1 MGCNNARL
9 VGYAIPIQQ
18 KPVIIN
24 QVLHPSPPPC
34 PPINLPLS
42 LAIKPPLAF
51 PINSPLQYDP
61 PLAYAPPLHNDPP
74 LAYAPPLQY
83 DPPLAYAPPLQYDPP
98 PLPAVPPFTYDQA
111 PLAVSSLAY
120 APQTQLGQPLT
131 YAPPPPAAPF
141 ASSVQNAL
149 PASFNVSQILSNS
162 SPTSLPQGGLI
173 SKTNPS
179 LFFMIQSH

>member
-18 KPVIIN
+18 KPIIIN

-51 PINSPLQYDP
+51 PINS
-61 PLAYAPPLHNDPP
+61 
-74 LAYAPPLQY
+74 PLQY

-131 YAPPPPAAPF
+131 YAYRT
-141 ASSVQNAL
+141 L
-149 PASFNVSQILSNS
+149 KETKI
-162 SPTSLPQGGLI
+162 I
-173 SKTNPS
+173 SKFS
-179 LFFMIQSH
+179 